1 MREMKDSGIEWI
13 GNIPKNWSICPIGCE
28 FQEVLDKNLFL
39 REKKSLKFTF
49 GNIVDKKDF
58 NENIDDYVEK
68 TIRNYTVVKPGDIV
82 LNGLNLN
89 FDFVTLR
96 IGQVKSKG
104 LITSAYTSFRIIDS
118 TKLSSD
124 FVTYLFKSYDSC
136 KAFHNM
142 GGGVRKILNFS
153 ELKKNYFIFPSLQE
167 QRKIADFLD
176 EKCSEIDA
184 LTADIQTQ
192 IETLEE
198 YKKSVITEA
207 VTKGLDPNVEMKDS
221 GVEWCPKI
229 PKHWNVINPKFL
241 FSQRNER
248 IRQGD
253 KQLTSSQEHGIVFQ
267 DEYMALT
274 GNRIVTVIKDHSILK
289 HVEPNDFVISMR
301 SFQGGLEC
309 SGKQGCISSA
319 YVMLI
324 PNKDMVVPSFYRWF
338 FKSSKYIN
346 AIQSTSNLIRD
357 GQAMRFANFVQVQ
370 LFTIPINEQ
379 HKIANFLDQKCSEID
394 LTISEKQQQLET
406 LAEYKKSLIYEY
418 VTGKKEVA

>member
-167 QRKIADFLD
+167 QQKIADFLD
-176 EKCSEIDA
+176 EKCAEIDA
-184 LTADIQTQ
+184 LTSDIQTQ

-221 GVEWCPKI
+221 GVMWIGKMPIHWALKKAGYLFIEKFSPAKGNEQQLSLSQKDGLVKTENMQEKAMKSKSFDGWKVVHVNNLVLNRFKAHLGVFFRSNYEGMVSFHYGVYVTKI
-229 PKHWNVINPKFL
+229 NLNVKYYEYL
-241 FSQRNER
+241 FHTHPYRDMYADFSN
-248 IRQGD
+248 
-253 KQLTSSQEHGIVFQ
+253 GI
-267 DEYMALT
+267 
-274 GNRIVTVIKDHSILK
+274 TV
-289 HVEPNDFVISMR
+289 
-301 SFQGGLEC
+301 GL
-309 SGKQGCISSA
+309 QN
-319 YVMLI
+319 L
-324 PNKDMVVPSFYRWF
+324 
-338 FKSSKYIN
+338 
-346 AIQSTSNLIRD
+346 SN
-357 GQAMRFANFVQVQ
+357 ANFYKGKC
-370 LFTIPINEQ
+370 LFPPIEEQ
-379 HKIANFLDQKCSEID
+379 NQIVHFLEKKCSEID

>member
-118 TKLSSD
+118 TKLSSN

-167 QRKIADFLD
+167 QQKITDFLD
-176 EKCSEIDA
+176 EKCAEIDA
-184 LTADIQTQ
+184 LTSDIQTQ

-221 GVEWCPKI
+221 GVMWIGKMPI
-229 PKHWNVINPKFL
+229 HWALKKAGYLFIEKF
-241 FSQRNER
+241 SPAK
-248 IRQGD
+248 GD
-253 KQLTSSQEHGIVFQ
+253 E
-267 DEYMALT
+267 
-274 GNRIVTVIKDHSILK
+274 
-289 HVEPNDFVISMR
+289 
-301 SFQGGLEC
+301 
-309 SGKQGCISSA
+309 
-319 YVMLI
+319 
-324 PNKDMVVPSFYRWF
+324 
-338 FKSSKYIN
+338 
-346 AIQSTSNLIRD
+346 
-357 GQAMRFANFVQVQ
+357 
-370 LFTIPINEQ
+370 
-379 HKIANFLDQKCSEID
+379 
-394 LTISEKQQQLET
+394 QQLSLSQKDGLVKTENMQEK
-406 LAEYKKSLIYEY
+406 AMKSKSFDGWKVVHVNNLVLNRFKAHLGVFFRSNYEGMVSFHYGVYVTKINLNVKYYEY
-418 VTGKKEVA
+418 LFHTHPYRDMYADFSNGITVGLQNLVNGKN